1 MTQSELAALQKTIKD
16 GFDRIDQRLEAVEEA
31 LHDNQQAIHGLMFK
45 LLRVEE
51 VNEIRSVMKSP
62 PDLRNFPKW
71 VLK

>member
-1 MTQSELAALQKTIKD
+1 MTQTELARLEKLIKD
-16 GFDRIDQRLEAVEEA
+16 GFDRIDLRLGAVEEA

-45 LLRVEE
+45 LLRVQE

-62 PDLRNFPKW
+62 PDLNKFPTW